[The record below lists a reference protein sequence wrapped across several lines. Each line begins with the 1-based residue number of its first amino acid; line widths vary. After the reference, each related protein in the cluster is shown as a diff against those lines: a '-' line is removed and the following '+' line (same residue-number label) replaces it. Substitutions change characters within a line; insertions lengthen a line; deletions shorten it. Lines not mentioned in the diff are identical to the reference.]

1 MLIYLFPFQNYQLYC
16 NVKWGTSGVHRIRS
30 QLKEHQPY
38 QTRENTK
45 KKKERE
51 FILPNFFHLLDTK
64 SKRKRIKKSKSTH
77 AIPSKKF
84 RAHLRCPQCILQPN
98 TL

>member
-45 KKKERE
+45 KKKRER
-51 FILPNFFHLLDTK
+51 IHPTKFFSPLGHQK
-64 SKRKRIKKSKSTH
+64 QKKENQ
-77 AIPSKKF
+77 KK
-84 RAHLRCPQCILQPN
+84 
-98 TL
+98 